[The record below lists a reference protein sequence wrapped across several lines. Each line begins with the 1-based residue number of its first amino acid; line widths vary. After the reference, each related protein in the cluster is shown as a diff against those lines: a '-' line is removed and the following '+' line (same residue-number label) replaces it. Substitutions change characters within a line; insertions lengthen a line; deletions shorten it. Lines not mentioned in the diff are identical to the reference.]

1 MFKGIIPE
9 GKVKSA
15 KIAILGGGE
24 DELNILSE
32 YHRDSGFEIIGIY
45 DRDPRAVAMEV
56 AEIIGVSVYTD
67 RTFLKAFKEADYV
80 VVSGKGGPYNEEIGM
95 LSRADVKILN
105 PSAAASDM
113 ADYAVRKVEEPP
125 ETNPWPKHLEQ
136 ALKYINRITDRDRL
150 LKWLLEISV
159 RAVEASS
166 GSIMLHSEQ
175 TGELYI
181 GYAIGLSDDVISSTR
196 QKIGSG
202 IAGKVAEAGVAMLV
216 HDLVD
221 DPLYRDGRERESI
234 SSSISAPLAVGDSL
248 IGVLNVSTNKG
259 ERNLDEND
267 RSTIDLLASKI
278 SPILAQHLR
287 IDTEKIRDTEFRIRN
302 YIESLFQ
309 KDIEFH
315 DKFLFLCRALADILS
330 ADTVTIYT
338 ATDEGDWLIL
348 GGSDQQIHDGG
359 RAPRIHCIRGS
370 LARSYVNR
378 EEVLMTE
385 ASHEAGLRL
394 SERRDAITSIY
405 LPLEHEDPLGVALF
419 EFSSLDSLEN
429 FLKIKDV
436 LRFQLGFFVYTQL
449 RELRQARKMHS
460 LEELSSLTPAL
471 MGAPDL
477 KAKVGMLPGLISPII
492 GASRAS
498 FHFIGTSEN
507 EKSYHGFPEDDKELS
522 ALRNCDEHMLNRALE
537 KGNPEC
543 VSFLSRD
550 IGTYDSAPPYRS
562 LVTYPFIGGME
573 FKAYFIGYDRVPGS
587 PLDPSI
593 FGTHELQLLSR
604 ISEIILPILHDRGVE
619 KKDRKAASFDDLL
632 RSNQKIL
639 LERLNEEIE
648 RAERYHHGFII
659 TLYRINGLKDNLRND
674 YNTTLEIINELSIKI
689 RKQVRKTDYFS
700 WIEPDIFAVIS
711 LESHH
716 RIEFLENR
724 LLEMMETTLKNRN
737 LYIENEI
744 FPESSYAIFPGGADT
759 SAELITAAK
768 NRF

>member
-1 MFKGIIPE
+1 ME
-9 GKVKSA
+9 AA

-32 YHRDSGFEIIGIY
+32 YHRDTGFEIIGIY

-56 AEIIGVSVYTD
+56 AEIIGVSVYID
-67 RTFLKAFKEADYV
+67 RSFLHAFQEADYV
-80 VVSGKGGPYNEEIGM
+80 VVSGKGGPYSEEIGM
-95 LSRADVKILN
+95 LSRAGVKILN
-105 PSAAASDM
+105 PSEAASEM
-113 ADYAVRKVEEPP
+113 ADSAAGKKKEPP
-125 ETNPWPKHLEQ
+125 EKNPWPKHLEQ
-136 ALKYINRITDRDRL
+136 ALQYINRITDRDRL

-159 RAVEASS
+159 RAVEAST

-181 GYAIGLSDDVISSTR
+181 GYAMGLSDVVISGTR
-196 QKIGSG
+196 QKVGSG
-202 IAGKVAEAGVAMLV
+202 IAGKVAETGETMLV

-221 DPLYRDGRERESI
+221 NPLYRDGRERETI
-234 SSSISAPLAVGDSL
+234 SSSVSASLSVGNTL
-248 IGVLNVSTNKG
+248 IGVLNISTSEG
-259 ERNLDEND
+259 ERKLDEND
-267 RSTIDLLASKI
+267 RATIDLLASKI

-309 KDIEFH
+309 RDIEFH

-359 RAPRIHCIRGS
+359 KAPRIHCIKGS

-378 EEVLMTE
+378 EEIMMTE
-385 ASHEAGLRL
+385 ASHDAGLRI
-394 SERRDAITSIY
+394 SERSDAITSIY
-405 LPLEHEDPLGVALF
+405 IPLEHDDPLGVALF

-449 RELRQARKMHS
+449 RELRQARKMNS
-460 LEELSSLTPAL
+460 LEDLSGLTPSL
-471 MGAPDL
+471 MVVPGLRD
-477 KAKVGMLPGLISPII
+477 KIKMLPELISPII
-492 GASRAS
+492 GASRGS
-498 FHFIGTSEN
+498 FHFIGTSE
-507 EKSYHGFPEDDKELS
+507 EERSYHGFPEDEQEWS
-522 ALRNCDEHMLNRALE
+522 ALRACDEHMLTRALE
-537 KGNPEC
+537 KGKPEC
-543 VSFLSRD
+543 ISFLSRD
-550 IGTYDSAPPYRS
+550 IGTYDNPPPYRS
-562 LVTYPFIGGME
+562 LVIYPFIGARE
-573 FKAYFIGYDRVPGS
+573 FNAYYIGYDRVPGS

-593 FGTHELQLLSR
+593 FGTYELKLLSR
-604 ISEIILPILHDRGVE
+604 ISEIILPILHDSGVE
-619 KKDRKAASFDDLL
+619 KRDRKAASFDDLL

-639 LERLNEEIE
+639 LERINEEIE
-648 RAERYHHGFII
+648 RAERYHHGFIV
-659 TLYRINGLKDNLRND
+659 TLYRINGLKEKLETD
-674 YNTTLEIINELSIKI
+674 YNSTLELINELSIGI

-700 WIEPDIFAVIS
+700 WIEPDIFTVIS

-716 RIEFLENR
+716 RIEFLESR
-724 LLEMMETTLKNRN
+724 LLELIETALKNRN
-737 LYIENEI
+737 LYVENEV
-744 FPESSYAIFPGGADT
+744 FPDSSYAIYPGGSET
-759 SAELITAAK
+759 SAELITEAK

>member
-1 MFKGIIPE
+1 ME
-9 GKVKSA
+9 AA

-32 YHRDSGFEIIGIY
+32 YHRDSGFELIGIY

-67 RTFLKAFKEADYV
+67 RTFLQAFKKADYV

-95 LSRADVKILN
+95 LSRVGVKILN
-105 PSAAASDM
+105 PSEAASDM
-113 ADYAVRKVEEPP
+113 ADSAVGKEAEPP

-181 GYAIGLSDDVISSTR
+181 GYAMGLSDVVISSTR

-221 DPLYRDGRERESI
+221 DPLYRDGRERDSI
-234 SSSISAPLAVGDSL
+234 SSSVSAPLLVGDSL

-359 RAPRIHCIRGS
+359 RAPRIHCIKGS

-419 EFSSLDSLEN
+419 EFSNLDSLEN

-498 FHFIGTSEN
+498 FHFIGTSEK

-522 ALRNCDEHMLNRALE
+522 ALRNCDEQMLNRALE

-550 IGTYDSAPPYRS
+550 IGTYNSAPPYRS
-562 LVTYPFIGGME
+562 LVTYPFIGAKK

-604 ISEIILPILHDRGVE
+604 ISEIILPILKESGIE

-659 TLYRINGLKDNLRND
+659 TLYRINGLKDNLRNN
-674 YNTTLEIINELSIKI
+674 YNITLEIINELSIKI

-724 LLEMMETTLKNRN
+724 LLELMETTLKNRN

-744 FPESSYAIFPGGADT
+744 FPESSYAIYPGGADT
-759 SAELITAAK
+759 SAELITEAK

>member
-1 MFKGIIPE
+1 MKA
-9 GKVKSA
+9 A

-32 YHRDSGFEIIGIY
+32 YHRDPGFEILGIY

-56 AEIIGVSVYTD
+56 AEIIGVSIYTD
-67 RTFLKAFKEADYV
+67 RSFLQAFQKADYV
-80 VVSGKGGPYNEEIGM
+80 VVSGKGGPYNEELVM
-95 LSRADVKILN
+95 LSRAGVKILN
-105 PSAAASDM
+105 PSEAASDM
-113 ADYAVRKVEEPP
+113 ADSAAEKENTPP
-125 ETNPWPKHLEQ
+125 EKYPWPKHLEQ
-136 ALKYINRITDRDRL
+136 ALQYINKITDRDRL

-166 GSIMLHSEQ
+166 GSIMLHSEP

-181 GYAIGLSDDVISSTR
+181 GYAMGLSDEVISSTR
-196 QKIGSG
+196 QKVGTG
-202 IAGKVAEAGVAMLV
+202 IAGKVAETREVMLV

-221 DPLYRDGRERESI
+221 NPLYRDGRERNTI
-234 SSSISAPLAVGDSL
+234 SSSISAPLVLDDTL
-248 IGVLNVSTNKG
+248 IGILNVSTSEG
-259 ERNLDEND
+259 ERKLDDND
-267 RSTIDLLASKI
+267 RGTIDLLASKI

-287 IDTEKIRDTEFRIRN
+287 IDTEKIRDTEFKIRN

-309 KDIEFH
+309 RDIEFH

-330 ADTVTIYT
+330 ADMVTIYT

-348 GGSDQQIHDGG
+348 GGSDQQVNDGG
-359 RAPRIHCIRGS
+359 GAPRIHCRKGS

-378 EEVLMTE
+378 EEVMMTE
-385 ASHEAGLRL
+385 ASHDAGLRI

-405 LPLEHEDPLGVALF
+405 IPLEHDDPLGVALF
-419 EFSSLDSLEN
+419 EFSNLDSLER
-429 FLKIKDV
+429 FLKIKEV

-460 LEELSSLTPAL
+460 LEDLSSLTPAL

-477 KAKVGMLPGLISPII
+477 KDKIRMLPELISPII
-492 GASRAS
+492 GASKGS
-498 FHFIGTSEN
+498 FHFIGTSE
-507 EKSYHGFPEDDKELS
+507 EERSYHGFPDEEHEWS
-522 ALRNCDEHMLNRALE
+522 TLRTCDEQMLARAME
-537 KGNPEC
+537 KGKPEC
-543 VSFLSRD
+543 ISFLSSD
-550 IGTYDSAPPYRS
+550 VGAYENPPPYRS
-562 LVTYPFIGGME
+562 LVIYPFLGARE
-573 FKAYFIGYDRVPGS
+573 FRAYYIGYDRVPGS

-593 FGTHELQLLSR
+593 FGTYELELLSR
-604 ISEIILPILHDRGVE
+604 ISEILLPILHDSGVE
-619 KKDRKAASFDDLL
+619 KRDRKAASFDDLL

-659 TLYRINGLKDNLRND
+659 TLYRIKGLKEIINTD
-674 YNTTLEIINELSIKI
+674 YNTTLELINELSIGI

-716 RIEFLENR
+716 RIEFLERR
-724 LLEMMETTLKNRN
+724 LLELIATALKNRN

-744 FPESSYAIFPGGADT
+744 YPESSYSVYPGGSET
-759 SAELITAAK
+759 SAELITEAK